1 MPLIILLL
9 FSVLIAVYA
18 SNQGRSFLLWFLVS
32 AVFTPLIG
40 LIALLICSR
49 LIPQIK
55 WIISTSFKWS
65 AINQWWTSTKIRCL

>member
-32 AVFTPLIG
+32 AVLTPLIG

-49 LIPQIK
+49 LRPI
-55 WIISTSFKWS
+55 
-65 AINQWWTSTKIRCL
+65 